1 MLLVVTHAA
10 IYYDLAANSS
20 NPLVFGLVLALLVF
34 IVLPLHATE
43 VIYNPIALS
52 YLLLFWPFLQI
63 AQFML
68 VFQNLHTNYP
78 ININANPSYQLFLII
93 NVFAIMILESNKR
106 FWRPS
111 TKLLFVYAKDSALS
125 LKLNDPNLYEDLSY
139 SWLTG
144 LIIESYKKQ
153 SITEQDLPP
162 NLFHISSKKLYAQ
175 LKMVWLKNLQQ
186 FNNTRS
192 IKYILI
198 RSLSQAFGKLIV
210 LSICVDLLST
220 LNSFVGPQLLRLLI
234 HFFTTAKTNDEPLL
248 KGVLIVLSIFF
259 NSCVS
264 IYLNNL
270 SATLWFDINI
280 SFKASLNNLL
290 FDKSLRI
297 SPDGKSKF
305 SSGEILN
312 LISVDVGKLQSF
324 ALELS
329 GSVLAPIQLVLCI
342 ASLWSILGKSS
353 IVGLFTVLLAIPFNT
368 RIVKFL
374 TALNRTQMS
383 FKDKRTKM
391 TTEILTAIK
400 SIKLYAWER
409 PMYLRLNDLRNDE
422 INNLKKIQSAY
433 RIGNFFWGSSSLLV
447 SFSSLAAFSILEKD
461 PLTPELVFPSITLLN
476 MLSRPLSVI
485 PYFFNILAEASISVE
500 RISNLLSAPEID
512 SNYITYLPPKL
523 GKDEETISI
532 KNTSFLWSKPSDTSA
547 IPSSQYA
554 LHDITFS
561 ALKGQLICIVGR
573 VGSGKSSL
581 LSALIG
587 GLEAHNS
594 TNTPNLTIS
603 GTISYA
609 SQTPWITNDTVKNNI
624 LFGHRFD
631 QEFYNK
637 TIEACQ
643 LIPDLRILPDGDET
657 QVGEKGVSLSGGQKA
672 RLALARAVYTRSDI
686 FLLDDVLS
694 AVDSHVGKK
703 IIENLLSDQGLLKDK
718 TIILSTNSL
727 LVLGYSDCIYFLE
740 KGRIVETSTFE
751 EARNQEKNPKLSEL
765 LSEFGKY
772 DDDDDEETEE
782 EETKLEEDNASP
794 ELESDLEVVPNQS
807 PLNENEV
814 LELVGSDELLDQS
827 TPITSELR
835 RASVATFTNNP
846 FKEALP
852 NLKTG
857 PLKEVSAKG
866 SIKWIIYWRYIKA
879 CSVWGWVGYVVFGI
893 FISFIGIGR
902 RFFLKTWAEKNLDA
916 GTNNHALRFSSIYL
930 LFGVVSSALNSV
942 NLLLLYA
949 VLGINGSK
957 VIHEQM
963 MKRVLRSPM
972 RFFDRTPTGRIMN
985 RFTNDM
991 AKIDRAVPRV
1001 FRSFF
1006 EGVLDATIN
1015 LMVIGI
1021 GLPPFLI
1028 VIVFMSIVYIY
1039 YQKYYV
1045 SISRELKRMASISS
1059 SPILAHLQES
1069 LVGVES
1075 IRAFNQFDR
1084 FEFINNAN
1092 LDFNLKSQY
1101 MIRVVN
1107 RWLSIR
1113 LGFIG
1118 ALIVLSTAS
1127 LAIFSLT
1134 TSKPI
1139 SPGTAGFL
1147 MSYAFQVTYSLSTL
1161 VKTSAEVEA
1170 NVVAVER
1177 CIEYWDLPVE
1187 EEEEEEDK
1195 KPSKQLFKPPVSWP
1209 QSGSVKFDN
1218 YSTRYAKNFD
1228 LVLKNITLDI
1238 KSGEKIG
1245 VVGRTGAGKSS
1256 LTLALFRLIEPVDGQ
1271 ILVDDLSTT
1280 NMYLYDL
1287 RHNLGIIPQDAQL
1300 FDGSIRQNLDP
1311 VGFHTDEELWKAL
1324 ELAHL
1329 KDFVMELDRD
1339 DPKDTKATTDDE
1351 EPANKLEC
1359 RVAEG
1364 GSNFSAGQRQLICLA
1379 RALLS
1384 SSKILI
1390 LDEATAAVDVQT
1402 DKVIQETI
1410 RSEFKDRTIIAIA
1423 HRLDT
1428 VMDSDRIVSLDHG
1441 EVKEFDTP
1449 ENLLKKKDGIFY
1461 SLCKQ
1466 GKFI

>member
-1 MLLVVTHAA
+1 MHYFRVILVITHTA
-10 IYYDLAANSS
+10 IYYDVVFTSS
-20 NPLVFGLVLALLVF
+20 NTVVFSMVLSLLLL
-34 IVLPLHATE
+34 IVLPLHACE
-43 VIYNPIALS
+43 VIYKPQPLS
-52 YLLLFWPFLQI
+52 YLLLFWPFLQL
-63 AQFML
+63 AQVIL
-68 VFQNLHTNYP
+68 VFQNAKTNYP
-78 ININANPSYQLFLII
+78 IIQGNINYQYFLII
-93 NVFAIMILESNKR
+93 NTFAIMILQSNKR

-111 TKLLFVYAKDSALS
+111 FQLQLAYAKDPILA
-125 LKLNDPNLYEDLSY
+125 LKLNAPNLYEDMTY
-139 SWLTG
+139 SWLTS
-144 LIIESYKKQ
+144 LIIESYNKQ
-153 SITEQDLPP
+153 GITESDLPP
-162 NLFHISSKKLYAQ
+162 NLFQISSAKIYSQ
-175 LKMVWLKNLQQ
+175 LKTVWNRNLPLLA
-186 FNNTRS
+186 TKS

-198 RSLSQAFGKLIV
+198 KSLSQAFGRLVV
-210 LSICVDLLST
+210 LSIVVDLLSIV
-220 LNSFVGPQLLRLLI
+220 NSFLGPQLLRLLI
-234 HFFTTAKTNDEPLL
+234 HYFTTAMANDEPLL
-248 KGVLIVLSIFF
+248 KGVLIVCSIFL

-270 SATLWFDINI
+270 SATLFFDINLA
-280 SFKASLNNLL
+280 FKASLNNLL

-297 SPDGKSKF
+297 SPDGKAKF

-324 ALELS
+324 ALEFS
-329 GSVLAPIQLVLCI
+329 TSVLAPIKLVLCI
-342 ASLWSILGKSS
+342 ISLWSILGKSS
-353 IVGLFTVLLAIPFNT
+353 LVGLLTVILAIPFNA
-368 RIVKFL
+368 RIVRFL
-374 TALNRTQMS
+374 TTLNRTQMT

-400 SIKLYAWER
+400 SIKLYAWEK
-409 PMYLRLNDLRNDE
+409 PMYQRLRDLRNDE

-433 RIGNFFWGSSSLLV
+433 RVGNFFWGSSSLLV

-461 PLTPELVFPSITLLN
+461 PLTPELVFPAITLLN
-476 MLSRPLSVI
+476 MLAGPLSVI
-485 PYFFNILAEASISVE
+485 PMFFNIYAEAKISVE
-500 RISNLLSAPEID
+500 RISNFLNAPEIET
-512 SNYITYLPPKL
+512 SYITRLPAKTN
-523 GKDEETISI
+523 KDEETICI
-532 KNTSFLWSKPSDTSA
+532 KDTSFLWSKPTDT
-547 IPSSQYA
+547 PQYA
-554 LHDITFS
+554 LQGINFS
-561 ALKGQLICIVGR
+561 ARKGQLICIVGR

-587 GLEAHNS
+587 GLEATNS

-603 GTISYA
+603 GTIAYA

-631 QEFYNK
+631 QAFYES

-643 LIPDLRILPDGDET
+643 LLPDLKILPDGDET

-694 AVDSHVGKK
+694 AVDSHVGKR
-703 IIENLLSDQGLLKDK
+703 IIESLLSDQGLLKDK
-718 TIILSTNSL
+718 TIVLSTNSL
-727 LVLGYSDCIYFLE
+727 LVLGYSNYIYFLE
-740 KGRIVETSTFE
+740 KGKIVETSTFDD
-751 EARNQEKNPKLSEL
+751 ARDQEKNPKLSEL
-765 LSEFGKY
+765 LNEFGKY
-772 DDDDDEETEE
+772 NDEPEITTDSPKIEDIEIET
-782 EETKLEEDNASP
+782 DN
-794 ELESDLEVVPNQS
+794 EVVELS
-807 PLNENEV
+807 PDDF
-814 LELVGSDELLDQS
+814 LEHPANGLRRTDDLSNR
-827 TPITSELR
+827 PIELR

-866 SIKWIIYWRYIKA
+866 SIKWTIYWRYIKA
-879 CSVWGWVGYVVFGI
+879 CSVWGWVGYVVFGVA
-893 FISFIGIGR
+893 ISLIGIGR

-930 LFGVVSSALNSV
+930 AFGLVSSALSCL
-942 NLLLLYA
+942 NLILLYA
-949 VLGINGSK
+949 VLGINGSR

-963 MKRVLRSPM
+963 MQRVLRSPM

-1006 EGVLDATIN
+1006 EGILDAVIN

-1021 GLPPFLI
+1021 GLPPFLT
-1028 VIVFMSIVYIY
+1028 VILFMSIVYMY

-1084 FEFINNAN
+1084 FEFINNSN

-1127 LAIFSLT
+1127 LAIYSLT

-1147 MSYAFQVTYSLSTL
+1147 MSYALQVTYSLSSL
-1161 VKTSAEVEA
+1161 VRNSADVEA

-1187 EEEEEEDK
+1187 EEESAK
-1195 KPSKQLFKPPVSWP
+1195 LLKPPISWP

-1256 LTLALFRLIEPVDGQ
+1256 LTLALFRLIEPVEGQ
-1271 ILVDDLSTT
+1271 IIVDNLSTST
-1280 NMYLYDL
+1280 MYLYDL
-1287 RHNLGIIPQDAQL
+1287 RHHLGIIPQDAQL

-1311 VGFHTDEELWKAL
+1311 IGYHTDAELWKAL

-1329 KDFVMELDRD
+1329 KEFVLELNRESSDT
-1339 DPKDTKATTDDE
+1339 PKETENDQ
-1351 EPANKLEC
+1351 LEC

-1384 SSKILI
+1384 SSRILV

-1428 VMDSDRIVSLDHG
+1428 VMDSDRIISLDHG

-1449 ENLLKKKDGIFY
+1449 ENLLKNKEGIFY